1 MIKVNAIGQT
11 CPIPIIMTKNALKE
25 IEEGQVEVS
34 VDNKISLENLQKMS
48 REMGYDYTV
57 AETGDIFKIVINKIK
72 EDLQEFDEKENTVV
86 VIDSLFMGKG
96 DPELGKILMKGFIYT
111 LSEMENLPKTIIFY
125 NEGVKLAVESSEN
138 FNDLKNLEAHGV
150 EILSCGTCANFY
162 GVTEQIKVGNI
173 TNMYTIVER
182 ELNAKRII
190 KP

>member
-11 CPIPIIMTKNALKE
+11 CPVPIIMTKNALKD
-25 IEEGQVEVS
+25 IEEGQVEVA

-48 REMGYDYTV
+48 KEMGYEYTV

-72 EDLQEFDEKENTVV
+72 EDLEEFGEEENTVV
-86 VIDSLFMGKG
+86 VIDSMFMGKG
-96 DPELGKILMKGFIYT
+96 DPELGRILMKGFIYT
-111 LSEMENLPKTIIFY
+111 LSEMDRLPKTIIFY

-138 FNDLKNLEAHGV
+138 FTDLKNLEEHGV

-162 GVTEQIKVGNI
+162 GITEQIKVGSI
-173 TNMYTIVER
+173 TNMYTIVEKQMY
-182 ELNAKRII
+182 AKRII